1 MNPVL
6 RGTGI
11 IHACV
16 CIRFTDSVASGPV
29 HSYSPIS
36 FLQVSNLTLARLF
49 YSVIFYLLI
58 PFVLLRLL
66 KRSLKE
72 PGYRMALSE
81 RFGFYRSKQ
90 PGKVVW
96 IHAVSAG
103 ETIAAVPLV
112 RSLLGRGYVCLVTN
126 MTPTGRERVQ
136 ALLADEVENC
146 FAPYDLPG
154 SIDRFLRN
162 NQPRMLITID
172 TELWPNMIE
181 GCSRRGVPTLLVN
194 GRLSSRS
201 AKGYRRIAPL
211 ILPMLRSLS
220 QLAVQ
225 TRHHKDRF
233 VSLGTDPSKVHVT
246 GSIKFDAVMA
256 QGYVDRLN
264 RSRQLIAG
272 RPVLL
277 GASTHKG
284 EEAALL
290 SLLPAL
296 QELIPDFLLV
306 LAPRHTHRCDQL
318 RRAMESSGQS
328 VVSFSDGRAVAP
340 HNEVFLVDVMGELDA
355 LFELASVA
363 FVGGSLVPIGGH
375 NLLEA
380 VRAGTPIVMGRHLDN
395 IEDIAQQFIDSQ
407 AIIIVKDDQELQ
419 QVVINLVGNVG
430 ESNRLVSAANKVME
444 SNQGAIGRAEKLIVE
459 VMNHE

>member
-1 MNPVL
+1 MFVF
-6 RGTGI
+6 G
-11 IHACV
+11 
-16 CIRFTDSVASGPV
+16 FTDSVASGPV
-29 HSYSPIS
+29 HSYPSTL
-36 FLQVSNLTLARLF
+36 FLQVFYLTLSRLF
-49 YSVIFYLLI
+49 YSAIFYLLI
-58 PFVLLRLL
+58 PLVLLRLL

-72 PGYRMALSE
+72 PGYRMAISE

-90 PGKVVW
+90 PGKFVW

-103 ETIAAVPLV
+103 ETIAAAPLV
-112 RSLLGRGYVCLVTN
+112 RKLLGRGYVCLVTN

-146 FAPYDLPG
+146 YAPYDLPG
-154 SIDRFLRN
+154 SIDRFVRN
-162 NQPRMLITID
+162 NKPRMLITID

-181 GCSRRGVPTLLVN
+181 VCARNRVPTLLVN

-220 QLAVQ
+220 ELAVQ
-225 TRHHKDRF
+225 TRNHKDRF
-233 VSLGTDPSKVHVT
+233 VSLGTDASKVHVT

-256 QGYVDRLN
+256 QGYVDRLD
-264 RSRQLIAG
+264 RSRRLIAG
-272 RPVLL
+272 RTVLL

-284 EEAALL
+284 EEAALV

-296 QELIPDFLLV
+296 QKQIPGFLLV

-318 RRAMESSGQS
+318 RRAFESSGQS
-328 VVSFSDGRAVAP
+328 VVSFSDGRAVALDD
-340 HNEVFLVDVMGELDA
+340 EVFMVDVMGELDA

-380 VRAGTPIVMGRHLDN
+380 VRAGTPTVMGGHLDN
-395 IEDIAQQFIDSQ
+395 IEDIAQQFVDSQ
-407 AIIIVKDDQELQ
+407 AIMIVRDAQELQ
-419 QVVINLVGNVG
+419 EVVINLMRNVD

-444 SNQGAIGRAEKLIVE
+444 SNLGAMDKVEELIVE
-459 VMNHE
+459 VMNR

>member
-1 MNPVL
+1 MFVF
-6 RGTGI
+6 G
-11 IHACV
+11 
-16 CIRFTDSVASGPV
+16 FTDSVASGPV
-29 HSYSPIS
+29 HSYSSILS
-36 FLQVSNLTLARLF
+36 LQVFDRTLARLF
-49 YSVIFYLLI
+49 YSTIFYLLI

-72 PGYRMALSE
+72 PGYRMAISE

-112 RSLLGRGYVCLVTN
+112 RNLLGRGYVCLITN

-136 ALLADEVENC
+136 ALLANEVENC
-146 FAPYDLPG
+146 YVPYDLPG
-154 SIDRFLRN
+154 SVDRFIRN
-162 NQPRMLITID
+162 NKPRMLITID

-181 GCSRRGVPTLLVN
+181 GCARSGVPTLLVN

-233 VSLGTDPSKVHVT
+233 VSLGTDASKIHVT

-264 RSRQLIAG
+264 RSRRLIAG
-272 RPVLL
+272 RPFLL

-296 QELIPDFLLV
+296 QEQIPDCLLV
-306 LAPRHTHRCDQL
+306 LAPRHSHRCDQL
-318 RRAMESSGQS
+318 RRAMEASGQS
-328 VVSFSDGRAVAP
+328 VVSFSDRRPVALDD
-340 HNEVFLVDVMGELDA
+340 EVFLVDVMGELDA

-380 VRAGTPIVMGRHLDN
+380 VRAGTPTVMGSHLDN

-407 AIIIVKDDQELQ
+407 AIVIVRDGQELQ
-419 QVVINLVGNVG
+419 EVVINLMDNID
-430 ESNRLVSAANKVME
+430 ESNRLVSAANKVMD
-444 SNQGAIGRAEKLIVE
+444 SNRGAMARVEELIVQ
-459 VMNHE
+459 VMNRG

>member
-1 MNPVL
+1 MFVSGL
-6 RGTGI
+6 I
-11 IHACV
+11 
-16 CIRFTDSVASGPV
+16 DSVASDPV
-29 HSYSPIS
+29 GSYSSIS
-36 FLQVSNLTLARLF
+36 FHRASNITLARLL
-49 YSVIFYLLI
+49 YSAVFYLLI

-72 PGYRMALSE
+72 PGYRMAISE

-112 RSLLGRGYVCLVTN
+112 RSLLGQGYVCLVTN

-146 FAPYDLPG
+146 YVPYDLPG

-162 NQPRMLITID
+162 NKPRMLITID

-181 GCSRRGVPTLLVN
+181 GCARSGVPTLLVN

-201 AKGYRRIAPL
+201 AKGYRRISPL

-220 QLAVQ
+220 LLAVQ

-233 VSLGTDPSKVHVT
+233 VSLGAEASKVHVT

-256 QGYVDRLN
+256 RGYVDRLN
-264 RSRQLIAG
+264 RSRRLVAG
-272 RPVLL
+272 RPILL
-277 GASTHKG
+277 GASTHNG

-318 RRAMESSGQS
+318 RRELESSGQS
-328 VVSFSDGRAVAP
+328 VVSFSDGRAVAL
-340 HNEVFLVDVMGELDA
+340 HDEVFLVDVMGELDA

-380 VRAGTPIVMGRHLDN
+380 VRAGTPTVMGSHLDN

-407 AIIIVKDDQELQ
+407 AIMVVRDGQELQ
-419 QVVINLVGNVG
+419 QVVINLMANVD
-430 ESNRLVSAANKVME
+430 ESNRLVSAANKVMA
-444 SNQGAIGRAEKLIVE
+444 SNQGAMGRVEKLIVE